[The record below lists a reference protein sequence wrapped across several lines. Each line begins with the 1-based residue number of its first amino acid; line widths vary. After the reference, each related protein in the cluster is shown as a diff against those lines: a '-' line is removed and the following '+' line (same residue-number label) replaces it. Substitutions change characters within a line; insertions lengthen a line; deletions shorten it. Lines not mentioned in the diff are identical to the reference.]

1 LSASCSNGRR
11 WFARQRSSAADARY
25 ATRLEFYA
33 RQYSRFESEA
43 AAEIRREVYG
53 EDWGQQGWRSFDEQ
67 TIIANLIRESSP
79 CHVLDIACGSGGP
92 SLSLVNQTGCR
103 LTGVDIEAAGIERA
117 GQQAIAQGLSQLA
130 GFEIADCSEPLPYP
144 DETFDVIICIDAVLH
159 LKDRFAT
166 LADWCRLLRP
176 QGRVIFTDAAVVTGS
191 ISIEGLT
198 VRASQGP
205 FSLVPPGLNEEAVRA
220 SGLILRRREDR
231 TRSTAEIAARW
242 QVARERRAVDL
253 QKVEGEDWFIR
264 RQRFLAMTAE
274 LAATGR
280 LSRFLYVAARPA
292 TFKV

>member
-1 LSASCSNGRR
+1 
-11 WFARQRSSAADARY
+11 
-25 ATRLEFYA
+25 
-33 RQYSRFESEA
+33 
-43 AAEIRREVYG
+43 
-53 EDWGQQGWRSFDEQ
+53 
-67 TIIANLIRESSP
+67 
-79 CHVLDIACGSGGP
+79 
-92 SLSLVNQTGCR
+92 
-103 LTGVDIEAAGIERA
+103 VDIEATGIERA

-130 GFEIADCSEPLPYP
+130 KFEIADCSERLPYP
-144 DETFDVIICIDAVLH
+144 DGAFDVIICIDAVLH

-191 ISIEGLT
+191 ISIEELT
-198 VRASQGP
+198 IRASQGP

-220 SGLILRRREDR
+220 SGLVLRRREDR
-231 TRSTAEIAARW
+231 TRATAEIAARW

-253 QKVEGEDWFIR
+253 QKIEGEDWFIR

-292 TFKV
+292 IFKA